1 MNIVEAYIKQNK
13 QFVVLISGF
22 SGSGKSLLS
31 RSLVK
36 DINKTN
42 KEPLT
47 FLNLN
52 DFYKSE
58 ADYNN
63 FVEVG
68 DIKVVDWDSPDAVD
82 WEKFNK
88 KVNEVKA
95 NGVVVSGFAFPKD
108 SIIFHVDFHIHLK
121 ISKEDLIKNRADY
134 NTEKLDE
141 KTSRIAEIGE
151 DMEKRILNKVTFPHY
166 LKSLETSTINKFI
179 NVSYSNVKIAYDEMF
194 DYIMDFITKKLK

>member
-22 SGSGKSLLS
+22 SGSGKTLLA

-68 DIKVVDWDSPDAVD
+68 DIKVVDWDDPNAVD

-88 KVNEVKA
+88 KINEVKS
-95 NGVVVSGFAFPKD
+95 NGVVVSGFSFPKD

-121 ISKEDLIKNRADY
+121 ISKDDLIKNRTDY

-166 LKSLETSTINKFI
+166 LKSLEISTINKFI
-179 NVSYSNVKIAYDEMF
+179 TVSYGNIKSAYDEMF